1 MKLSFAHLLVY
12 FFGHFSLQWMLIL
25 VIPSWNLITDV
36 LSGSQS
42 PGGAFSFCTIDE
54 NKVEMHFEQN
64 APEVCQ
70 KS

>member
-1 MKLSFAHLLVY
+1 
-12 FFGHFSLQWMLIL
+12 
-25 VIPSWNLITDV
+25 V